1 MAFGGTALH
10 PLRVFEAIEAFEE
23 VNEWIL
29 ACLVL
34 HNLLIDLNDDW
45 EDDELEDEAEEHA
58 DLGVNAAN
66 ENENDNIN
74 LRIRVQTELLQW
86 FHARTQPN

>member
-45 EDDELEDEAEEHA
+45 EDNELKEEAE
-58 DLGVNAAN
+58 
-66 ENENDNIN
+66 
-74 LRIRVQTELLQW
+74 
-86 FHARTQPN
+86 